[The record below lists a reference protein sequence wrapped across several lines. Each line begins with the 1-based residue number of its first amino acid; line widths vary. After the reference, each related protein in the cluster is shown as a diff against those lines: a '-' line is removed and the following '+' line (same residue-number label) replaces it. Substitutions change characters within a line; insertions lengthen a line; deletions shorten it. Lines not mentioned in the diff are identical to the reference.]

1 MEAIIQPT
9 PVFCGLLKRMGI
21 VLLGEVIYY
30 SNCWLVTL
38 SSASISLLIFCLI
51 VEGTALKTTTIIVDW
66 SRSPFSSDIATH
78 FAALLF
84 SA

>member
-9 PVFCGLLKRMGI
+9 PVFCGILKRMGI

-51 VEGTALKTTTIIVDW
+51 VLSTAESGMLKFPTVFVD
-66 SRSPFSSDIATH
+66 
-78 FAALLF
+78 
-84 SA
+84 